1 MEGEGGEDAVL
12 GGLVGLEESGEGG
25 LEVLGVEVVEEE
37 AGGEG

>member
-12 GGLVGLEESGEGG
+12 GGLVVVQEGG
-25 LEVLGVEVVEEE
+25 LEVLRVEVGEDE